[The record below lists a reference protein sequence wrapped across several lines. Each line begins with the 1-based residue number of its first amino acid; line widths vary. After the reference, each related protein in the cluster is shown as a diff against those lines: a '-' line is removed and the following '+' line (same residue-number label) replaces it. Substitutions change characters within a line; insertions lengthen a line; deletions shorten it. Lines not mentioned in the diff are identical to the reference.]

1 MNFTVNSPL
10 SQEQIKE
17 IVQEQHITVLLEDQ
31 SELHADFYF
40 LIDETFSLKEEL
52 AVGFILSENTFF
64 PYLSIRDNLFIGSTA
79 KEKQKKQLLNDYF
92 TYVGLS
98 SAVLNKQEEKLT
110 CFERIKLQL
119 VQLLLSE
126 KDLIII
132 DDIFQQ
138 LSVGQKQELL
148 PLLQRITKEKNKAIL
163 VFTNDLQI
171 AESPYIDNIVKSIT
185 A

>member
-1 MNFTVNSPL
+1 MNFSGKEPL
-10 SQEQIKE
+10 SQEQLKE

-40 LIDETFSLKEEL
+40 LIDETFSLKQEL
-52 AVGFILSENTFF
+52 TAGFILSENTFL
-64 PYLSIRDNLFIGSTA
+64 PYLSIKENLFIGSSA

-98 SAVLNKQEEKLT
+98 LAVLNKREEQLT

-119 VQLLLSE
+119 VQLLLSG

-138 LSVGQKQELL
+138 LSIGQRQELL

-163 VFTNDLQI
+163 VFTSDLQI
-171 AESPYIDNIVKSIT
+171 AESPYIDTIIKSFT

>member
-98 SAVLNKQEEKLT
+98 SAVLNKQEE
-110 CFERIKLQL
+110 QY
-119 VQLLLSE
+119 LL
-126 KDLIII
+126 
-132 DDIFQQ
+132 
-138 LSVGQKQELL
+138 
-148 PLLQRITKEKNKAIL
+148 
-163 VFTNDLQI
+163 
-171 AESPYIDNIVKSIT
+171 
-185 A
+185 

>member
-1 MNFTVNSPL
+1 MNFSVKHPL
-10 SQEQIKE
+10 SQEQLKE
-17 IVQEQHITVLLEDQ
+17 IIQEQHITVLLEDQ
-31 SELHADFYF
+31 SEVHADFYF
-40 LIDETFSLKEEL
+40 LIDETFSLKQEM
-52 AVGFILSENTFF
+52 AVGFILSENTFL
-64 PYLSIRDNLFIGSTA
+64 PYLSIRDNLFIGSSV

-92 TYVGLS
+92 TYIGLS
-98 SAVLNKQEEKLT
+98 LAVLNKQEEQLT

-119 VQLLLSE
+119 LQLLLSE
-126 KDLIII
+126 KDIIII

-163 VFTNDLQI
+163 VFTSDIQI
-171 AESPYIDNIVKSIT
+171 AKSPYIDNIIKSNT